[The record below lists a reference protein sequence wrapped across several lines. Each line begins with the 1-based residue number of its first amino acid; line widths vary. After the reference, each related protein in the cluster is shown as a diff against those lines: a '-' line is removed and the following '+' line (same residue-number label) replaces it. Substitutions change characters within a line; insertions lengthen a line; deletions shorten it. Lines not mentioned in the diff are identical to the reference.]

1 MIYVYYN
8 NVISLKEFKIALI
21 QLLVSANKQEN
32 IKRACDFISIAAK
45 NDAKIISLPV
55 ISSSFFK

>member
-1 MIYVYYN
+1 
-8 NVISLKEFKIALI
+8 LKEFKIALI

-55 ISSSFFK
+55 ISSFC

>member
-1 MIYVYYN
+1 M
-8 NVISLKEFKIALI
+8 KEFKIALI

-55 ISSSFFK
+55 ISSFFLNKIEPKSQLYFI